1 MTPLR
6 HLVLAAV
13 LISGLFAHS
22 LGPWGGVPVST
33 LVLLGGLAL
42 LLAKTGSRP
51 VPWLPLPLALGAL
64 ALACGVF
71 GTGRGEL
78 ATTLKQLVQIGEITL
93 AAVYLTQFGIRREI
107 RAALVWWLGGLGL
120 VLLALPLAGGLD
132 WLDLSPAKWGAFAT
146 LAAPFLVLLIGRKC
160 PWAGILPGLLAGM
173 TFPHA
178 GPLLVWCAVV
188 VFAGHVCGR
197 CRWPSLLIAAVAL
210 AVSLQPGRRDI
221 WERLNPDYDGLH
233 RKRSVIETGLAL
245 RSPYH
250 LPLGAGLGQYRAA
263 INQLRA
269 FGAGTPHPEDTKVPR
284 DGNCQFLVTLV
295 ESGPIGLAG
304 LAGLLVAGL
313 VAAWRREPGETAAEF
328 QERRTVAVALTG
340 ALGASLFSLTFS
352 RGIGIWLGLLLG
364 LSFAPCRLL
373 PVPRRLFILLG
384 CWGGIAGL
392 LGIALLVN
400 AVAGEQTW
408 PSRAN
413 RLVAKLYRADIG
425 GEGPRVVVFPD
436 PLAGAANSTLTVE
449 AETAFEVMP
458 PFRVVP
464 ADGASGGAALAIP
477 DGRGKGIG
485 RATVNLT
492 VPEPG
497 RYLLF
502 ARVYWADGCA
512 NSIGFR
518 LSGQEIRLA
527 DEIYQRWHHIE
538 DRTPIELPAGTLQ
551 LQIVNLEDGVMV
563 DYVGL
568 RAAE

>member
-13 LISGLFAHS
+13 LIAGLFAHS
-22 LGPWGGVPVST
+22 VGPGGGVPVST
-33 LVLLGGLAL
+33 VVLLAGVGL
-42 LLAKTGSRP
+42 LLVKTGSRP
-51 VPWLPLPLALGAL
+51 FPWLPVPVALGAL

-78 ATTLKQLVQIGEITL
+78 PATLKQLVQIGEVTL
-93 AAVYLTQFGIRREI
+93 VAVYLAQFGIRWEV

-120 VLLALPLAGGLD
+120 ALLALPLAGGLA

-188 VFAGHVCGR
+188 VFAGHACGR

-221 WERLNPDYDGLH
+221 WERLNPDYDELH
-233 RKRSVIETGLAL
+233 PKRSVIEAGLAL

-263 INQLRA
+263 VNQLRA

-295 ESGPIGLAG
+295 EAGPIGLTG

-328 QERRTVAVALTG
+328 QERRTLAAALAG
-340 ALGASLFSLTFS
+340 ALGASLFALTFS

-364 LSFAPCRLL
+364 LAFA
-373 PVPRRLFILLG
+373 PRRLPPLSRRLLVLLG

-392 LGIALLVN
+392 LGLALLVN
-400 AVAGEQTW
+400 AAAGEQIW

-413 RLVAKLYRADIG
+413 RLVAGLYRPDVG

-436 PLAGAANSTLTVE
+436 PLAGAANGTLTVE

-458 PFRVVP
+458 PFRVVQ

-485 RATVNLT
+485 RATLNLT
-492 VPEPG
+492 VPESG

-502 ARVYWADGCA
+502 ARVYWADGCG

-518 LSGQEIRLA
+518 LGGHEVRLA

-538 DRTPIELPAGTLQ
+538 ARTAVELPAGTLQ
-551 LQIVNLEDGVMV
+551 VQVVNLEDGVMV
-563 DYVGL
+563 DYIGL